1 MQPAIIT
8 LPGYKINEYQ
18 LVLNPHADL
27 RDRIMQL
34 KKEFADK
41 YPSPFPGSFGMS
53 RPHLVLGRFKQLE
66 MMEERITQS
75 LKTVAM
81 GYRPFKAE
89 LKDFG
94 SLPTHTIFIHVIS
107 KEPIRNLVKQLK
119 TAQRLMKINEDNKPF
134 FLDEPLFPIAQKLL
148 PWQYEKAWTEYSRK
162 NFTARFIAD
171 GMLLL
176 KRRLGEKSWQIA
188 QRFEFMNLPVITKQG
203 ELFG

>member
-18 LVLNPHADL
+18 LVLNPHPDL
-27 RDRIMQL
+27 RNRIMQL
-34 KKEFADK
+34 KKEFAEK
-41 YPSPFPGSFGMS
+41 YPAPTARTFGIS

-66 MMEERITQS
+66 MMEERIMQHV
-75 LKTVAM
+75 KTVAM
-81 GYRPFKAE
+81 GYRPFKVE

-94 SLPTHTIFIHVIS
+94 SLPTHTIYIQVIS
-107 KEPIRNLVKQLK
+107 KEPVRGLVKLLK
-119 TAQRLMKINEDNKPF
+119 TNQRLMKINDDNKPF
-134 FLDEPLFPIAQKLL
+134 FLDEPLFPVVQKLL
-148 PWQYEKAWTEYSRK
+148 PWQYEKAWPEYQRK

-176 KRRLGEKSWQIA
+176 KRRLGDKSWQIA
-188 QRFEFMNLPVITKQG
+188 QRFEFMNLPVITRQG